1 MFDER
6 SEGEFVSECEG
17 SGRAASIFITT
28 VSAFVWFFFLLV
40 CLHLTIGFIAYY
52 RLSKDN
58 LLCLFV

>member
-28 VSAFVWFFFLLV
+28 VSAFVWFFFFSFVYILQLDY
-40 CLHLTIGFIAYY
+40 YY